1 MSLKRGE
8 GRSVSLTLRRSS
20 ALSASTSGFS
30 RHQKKFP
37 NGDTYTGGWRN
48 GLPEGEGRYCWADG
62 STFDGGWKVI
72 LLSHLFDKRNCLV
85 CKVFMTHIYGNVHHQ
100 RFRHEGM

>member
-8 GRSVSLTLRRSS
+8 GRALSLTLRRAS
-20 ALSASTSGFS
+20 AQTATTSGFN

-37 NGDTYTGGWRN
+37 NGDTYIGGWRN

-62 STFDGGWKVI
+62 STYDGGWKVAACHKLR
-72 LLSHLFDKRNCLV
+72 LLACAPFSVDAAGRSMLPPL
-85 CKVFMTHIYGNVHHQ
+85 
-100 RFRHEGM
+100 